1 MPMSKDVLRVMV
13 IKSDVEPNVSQ
24 NQEDEQKAATKSVNK
39 IHSSDTNRVE
49 VHDQDYPVEGES
61 VEALDHEADNP
72 AQFQLSADGFNIAEQ
87 GLVFSVQHILALSG
101 MAFSSGAVRDLPE
114 LTSETFDPK
123 SAVSALT
130 HVGFEATYG
139 EMKLKKLRST
149 HCPAIGFLKTGEAVV
164 VHAIDED
171 KTVHLRRFSAE
182 DQFDEQLVPLKE
194 LYAHLEPYF
203 VLVRRVHAA
212 AKAKGKNDW
221 FWGSLL
227 QGRWLYG
234 QVLVA
239 ASITNFLGLS
249 TSLFIMVV
257 YDRVVPNQA
266 IESLI
271 ALTIGVLIALGFDF
285 IIKTLRAQFVDRAGK
300 RADARMSRLIFDKI
314 LNMRLDNRRQKS
326 GAMASI
332 VREFDTLRE
341 FFTSATLVAVVD
353 LPFIFLFIYVISLIA
368 GPLALVPLI
377 AVPMVILSGL
387 AIQPFLAR
395 IAESSMQT
403 NMSKQS
409 VLVETLNGLE
419 TVQATGSGR
428 LMRRRFE
435 EASDAQSDLSLKN
448 RMLSNFAINSAASIQ
463 QLAQIAT
470 IFYGVFLIQAGTIS
484 MGAMIAAVILGGRSL
499 APLSQLA
506 SAMSRANGARQS
518 YRALSAVMND
528 NADQQEQTRSRLSR
542 PYLSGAVEF
551 KNVSYTFP
559 GANSPIIRN
568 LSLKIPTGQKVA
580 IVGRMGSG
588 KSTMSRL
595 ISGLIEPSE
604 GAVLIDGVDL
614 RQIDKSDVRR
624 NVGVMLQDTWLFSGT
639 VKENLQMGFYEYD
652 DANVLNIAKIS
663 GVDDFVASHPQ
674 GYDMELRERGEGLS
688 GGQRQSINLA
698 RALLHDPNLLV
709 LDEPTSSMDTAT
721 EKSVIGRLKVWAG
734 ARTLVMVTHRNTL
747 LELADRVLVMDQ
759 GAVVAD
765 TTPEKLKAQA
775 R

>member
-1 MPMSKDVLRVMV
+1 MIV
-13 IKSDVEPNVSQ
+13 KSLDDNTTSQ
-24 NQEDEQKAATKSVNK
+24 NQKTGDEAIVQAGASSPCAEASVATD
-39 IHSSDTNRVE
+39 H
-49 VHDQDYPVEGES
+49 S
-61 VEALDHEADNP
+61 VEQPVGENGLEAAAFGGEDRP
-72 AQFQLSADGFNIAEQ
+72 TVVSVRCTVEDAEQ
-87 GLVFSVQHILALSG
+87 TLILSVKHILALSG

-123 SAVSALT
+123 SAVSALR
-130 HVGFEATYG
+130 HVGFEATFG
-139 EMKLKKLRST
+139 EMKLDKLHAT
-149 HCPAIGFLKTGEAVV
+149 HCPAIGFLKDGQAVV
-164 VHAIDED
+164 VHTIDEAAGV
-171 KTVHLRRFSAE
+171 VHMRRFSTE
-182 DQFDEQLVPLKE
+182 DQFDEQLLPLKE
-194 LYAHLEPYF
+194 LDAHVEPYC
-203 VLVRRVHAA
+203 VLARRVHAA
-212 AKAKGKNDW
+212 AKVKGKNDW
-221 FWGSLL
+221 FWGSLF
-227 QGRWLYG
+227 QSKWLYG

-239 ASITNFLGLS
+239 AAITNLLGLS

-257 YDRVVPNQA
+257 YDRVVPNEA

-271 ALTIGVLIALGFDF
+271 ALTIGVLIALAFDF
-285 IIKTLRAQFVDRAGK
+285 IIKTLRAQFVDKAGK
-300 RADARMSRLIFDKI
+300 RADARISRLIFDKI

-341 FFTSATLVAVVD
+341 FFTSATLVAVID
-353 LPFIFLFIYVISLIA
+353 LPFIFLFIWVISLIS
-368 GPLALVPLI
+368 GPLAMVPMI
-377 AVPMVILSGL
+377 AVPLVVLSGIV
-387 AIQPFLAR
+387 IQPFLAR
-395 IAESSMQT
+395 IAEGSMHT

-448 RMLSNFAINSAASIQ
+448 RMLSNLAINSAASIQ

-470 IFYGVFLIQAGTIS
+470 IFYGVFLIQDGSIT
-484 MGAMIAAVILGGRSL
+484 MGAMIAAVILGGRAL
-499 APLSQLA
+499 GPLSQLA
-506 SAMSRANGARQS
+506 SAMTRANGARQS
-518 YRALSAVMND
+518 YRSLSAVMND
-528 NADQQEQTRSRLSR
+528 NAAQHDQTRSRLSR
-542 PYLSGAVEF
+542 PHLVGNIEF

-559 GANSPIIRN
+559 GASSAIIRN
-568 LSLKIPTGQKVA
+568 LSLKVPAGQKVA

-604 GAVLIDGVDL
+604 GAVMIDGVDL

-624 NVGVMLQDTWLFSGT
+624 NVGVMLQDTWLFSGS

-652 DANVLNIAKIS
+652 DAHILNIATIS

-721 EKSVIGRLKVWAG
+721 EKSVIGRLKAWAG
-734 ARTLVMVTHRNTL
+734 VRTLVMVTHRNTL